1 MPCRLRQG
9 IFRGIIRRMEKIKG
23 YIEHFVYRNEDN
35 GYGVATVISDGDE
48 ITCVGTFRDADVG
61 DTLEIEG
68 ELVQHPMYG
77 DQIRVLRYTIIEPE
91 DAQAMERYL
100 ASGAIKGVGAALAAR
115 IIKKFGE
122 DTFRIIEME
131 PERLAEI
138 RGISERKAIEIAT
151 QMSEK
156 REARDVMIFLQRYG
170 ISDTMAVKIYN
181 TYGGSV
187 YTVMQQ
193 NPYKLAEDIGGIGFK
208 TADEIAARI
217 GFAVDSDFRIR
228 SGILYVLQE
237 GAQEGNTYLPRT
249 TLLKRTASLLRV
261 DEDMIIPQIDYLA
274 MDRRI
279 VIRDEDKVYSSQ
291 LYGEERA
298 CALRLHDLNIH
309 LDVDENS
316 ATVKAQL
323 DRIHLIEKKK
333 NIELDDLQREAILKS
348 ASNGILLLT
357 GGPGTGKTTTINTII
372 SYFEEE
378 GLDIQLAAPTGR
390 AAKRMT
396 EATGYEA
403 RTIHRLLEISGGV
416 SDDDAVRQTARF
428 NRDQDNPLEADVI
441 IIDEMSMVDI
451 HLFHALLKAVIPGM
465 HLIFVGDS
473 SQLPSVGPGQI
484 LHDLI
489 SCGKFATVVLNHIF
503 RQAKES
509 DIVMNAHYI
518 NQGQMPGLSNKSKD
532 FFFLERSDY
541 NIIYKHMI
549 MLIRDKLPGYVDAD
563 PFDIQVLTPMKK
575 GALGCETLNGILQ
588 QYLNPADPSKT
599 EYMHGDRIFRVG
611 DKVMQIH
618 NNYQAEWEIIGKYN
632 IAIDSGTGIF
642 NGDMGRIVSITPVSS
657 SLVVEFDEKR
667 RVTYSFS
674 NLDELELAYAVTI
687 HKSQGSEYPAI
698 VIPLLG
704 GPRMLM
710 NRNLLYTAV
719 TRARKCVM
727 ILGSSDAIRQ
737 MVENEDQL
745 VRFTGLQDQINEVMS
760 YEEQ

>member
-1 MPCRLRQG
+1 
-9 IFRGIIRRMEKIKG
+9 
-23 YIEHFVYRNEDN
+23 
-35 GYGVATVISDGDE
+35 
-48 ITCVGTFRDADVG
+48 
-61 DTLEIEG
+61 
-68 ELVQHPMYG
+68 
-77 DQIRVLRYTIIEPE
+77 
-91 DAQAMERYL
+91 
-100 ASGAIKGVGAALAAR
+100 
-115 IIKKFGE
+115 
-122 DTFRIIEME
+122 
-131 PERLAEI
+131 
-138 RGISERKAIEIAT
+138 
-151 QMSEK
+151 
-156 REARDVMIFLQRYG
+156 
-170 ISDTMAVKIYN
+170 
-181 TYGGSV
+181 
-187 YTVMQQ
+187 
-193 NPYKLAEDIGGIGFK
+193 
-208 TADEIAARI
+208 
-217 GFAVDSDFRIR
+217 
-228 SGILYVLQE
+228 
-237 GAQEGNTYLPRT
+237 
-249 TLLKRTASLLRV
+249 
-261 DEDMIIPQIDYLA
+261 
-274 MDRRI
+274 
-279 VIRDEDKVYSSQ
+279 
-291 LYGEERA
+291 
-298 CALRLHDLNIH
+298 
-309 LDVDENS
+309 
-316 ATVKAQL
+316 
-323 DRIHLIEKKK
+323 
-333 NIELDDLQREAILKS
+333 
-348 ASNGILLLT
+348 
-357 GGPGTGKTTTINTII
+357 
-372 SYFEEE
+372 
-378 GLDIQLAAPTGR
+378 
-390 AAKRMT
+390 MT

>member
-1 MPCRLRQG
+1 
-9 IFRGIIRRMEKIKG
+9 MENIKG
-23 YIEHFVYRNEDN
+23 YIEHFVYKNEEN

-77 DQIRVLRYTIIEPE
+77 DQIKVSRYTIVEPE

-156 REARDVMIFLQRYG
+156 REARDIMIFLQRYG

-208 TADEIAARI
+208 TADEIASRI
-217 GFAVDSDFRIR
+217 GFSVDSDFRIR
-228 SGILYVLQE
+228 SGILYMLQE
-237 GAQEGNTYLPRT
+237 GAQEGNTYLPKNI
-249 TLLKRTASLLRV
+249 LIKRTSSLLRV
-261 DEDMIIPQIDYLA
+261 DEDLILSQLDYLA
-274 MDRRI
+274 IERRI
-279 VIRDEDKVYSSQ
+279 IIRDEDKVYSSQ
-291 LYGEERA
+291 LFGEERA
-298 CALRLHDLNIH
+298 CAQRLYDLNIH

-316 ATVKAQL
+316 GTRKAQL
-323 DRIHLIEKKK
+323 DRIRFIEKKK

-348 ASNGILLLT
+348 ASNGILILT

-416 SDDDAVRQTARF
+416 PEDNAVKQTARF

-532 FFFLERSDY
+532 FFFLERNDY

-563 PFDIQVLTPMKK
+563 PFDIQVLTPMRK
-575 GALGCETLNGILQ
+575 GALGCETLNKILQ
-588 QYLNPADPSKT
+588 QYLNPADPSKA
-599 EYMHGDRIFRVG
+599 EYMHGDRLLRVG

-632 IAIDSGTGIF
+632 IPIDGGTGIF
-642 NGDMGRIVSITPVSS
+642 NGDMGRIVSITTATST
-657 SLVVEFDEKR
+657 LVVEFDEKR

-704 GPRMLM
+704 GPRMLT

-727 ILGSSDAIRQ
+727 ILGSKDAIRE

-745 VRFTGLQDQINEVMS
+745 SRYTGLKDQIEEIMS
-760 YEEQ
+760 YDDK

>member
-1 MPCRLRQG
+1 
-9 IFRGIIRRMEKIKG
+9 MEKFKG
-23 YIEHFVYRNEDN
+23 YIDHFVYRNEDN
-35 GYGVATVISDGDE
+35 GYGVAIVISDGDE

-61 DTLEIEG
+61 DNLEIEG

-77 DQIRVLRYTIIEPE
+77 DQVRVSRYTIIEPE

-100 ASGAIKGVGAALAAR
+100 ASGAIKGVGEALAAR

-131 PERLAEI
+131 PERLAEVK
-138 RGISERKAIEIAT
+138 GISEKKAIEIAS

-156 REARDVMIFLQRYG
+156 REARDIMIFLQRYG
-170 ISDTMAVKIYN
+170 ISSTMAVKIYN
-181 TYGGSV
+181 TYGASV

-193 NPYKLAEDIGGIGFK
+193 NPYKLAEDIEGIGFK
-208 TADEIAARI
+208 SADEIAGRI
-217 GFAVDSDFRIR
+217 GFNLDSDFRIR

-237 GAQEGNTYLPRT
+237 GAQEGNTYLPKDN
-249 TLLKRTASLLRV
+249 LIKRAASLLGV
-261 DEDMIIPQIDYLA
+261 YEDLILPQIDYLA

-279 VIRDEDKVYSSQ
+279 VIKNNDRVYSS
-291 LYGEERA
+291 LLFGKERA
-298 CALRLHDLNIH
+298 CAQRLFDLNIH
-309 LDVDENS
+309 LDVKEDSE
-316 ATVKAQL
+316 TLKAQM
-323 DRIHLIEKKK
+323 DRIRYIEKKN
-333 NIELDDLQREAILKS
+333 NIELDELQRQAILKS
-348 ASNGILLLT
+348 ASNGILILT

-390 AAKRMT
+390 AAKRMK

-416 SDDDAVRQTARF
+416 SDDNAVKQTVHF

-451 HLFHALLKAVIPGM
+451 HLFHALLKAVVPGM
-465 HLIFVGDS
+465 HIILVGDA

-518 NQGQMPGLSNKSKD
+518 NQGKMPGLSNKSKD

-549 MLIRDKLPGYVDAD
+549 MLIRDKLPNYVDAD
-563 PFDIQVLTPMKK
+563 PFDIQILTPMKK

-588 QYLNPADPSKT
+588 KYLNPSDPSKA
-599 EYMHGDRIFRVG
+599 EYMHGDRIFREG

-618 NNYQAEWEIIGKYN
+618 NNYQAQWEIIGKYN
-632 IAIDSGTGIF
+632 IPIDEGNGIF
-642 NGDMGRIVSITPVSS
+642 NGDMGRIVSITPAAS
-657 SLVVEFDEKR
+657 SLIVEFDERR

-698 VIPLLG
+698 IIPLLG

-727 ILGSSDAIRQ
+727 ILGSSNTIKE

-745 VRFTGLQDQINEVMS
+745 IRFTGLKEQI
-760 YEEQ
+760 EEIFALE

>member
-1 MPCRLRQG
+1 
-9 IFRGIIRRMEKIKG
+9 MEKFKG
-23 YIEHFVYRNEDN
+23 YIEHFVYKNEDN
-35 GYGVATVISDGDE
+35 GYGVANVISDGDE
-48 ITCVGTFRDADVG
+48 ITCVGTFKDADVG

-77 DQIRVLRYTIIEPE
+77 DQIRVSKYTIVEPE

-100 ASGAIKGVGAALAAR
+100 ASGAIKGVGAALATR

-131 PERLAEI
+131 PERLAEV

-156 REARDVMIFLQRYG
+156 REARDIMIFLQRYG

-181 TYGGSV
+181 TYGNSV

-208 TADEIAARI
+208 TADEIAGRI
-217 GFAVDSDFRIR
+217 GFSVDSDFRIR

-237 GAQEGNTYLPRT
+237 GAQEGNTYLPKNN
-249 TLLKRTASLLRV
+249 LINRTASLLRI
-261 DEDMIIPQIDYLA
+261 DEEMILPQIDYLA

-279 VIRDEDKVYSSQ
+279 VIKKDDRVYSSI
-291 LYGEERA
+291 LYTEERA
-298 CALRLHDLNIH
+298 CALRLNDLNIH
-309 LDVDENS
+309 LDVDDNS
-316 ATVKAQL
+316 ETRRAQL
-323 DRIHLIEKKK
+323 ERIHYIEKKK

-348 ASNGILLLT
+348 ASNGILILT

-416 SDDDAVRQTARF
+416 GDDNAVKQTARF

-465 HLIFVGDS
+465 HLIFVGDA
-473 SQLPSVGPGQI
+473 SQLPSVGPGQV
-484 LHDLI
+484 LDDLI
-489 SCGKFATVVLNHIF
+489 SCGMFSTVVLNHIF

-518 NQGQMPGLSNKSKD
+518 NNGQMPRLSNKSKD

-575 GALGCETLNGILQ
+575 GALGCETLNKILQ

-599 EYMHGDRIFRVG
+599 EYMHGDRILRVG

-632 IAIDSGTGIF
+632 IPIDSGTGIF
-642 NGDMGRIVSITPVSS
+642 NGDMGRIVSITPGAS
-657 SLVVEFDEKR
+657 SLVVEFDERR
-667 RVTYSFS
+667 RVTYSLS
-674 NLDELELAYAVTI
+674 SLDELELAYAVTI

-704 GPRMLM
+704 GPRMLT

-727 ILGSSDAIRQ
+727 ILGSSEAIKN

-745 VRFTGLQDQINEVMS
+745 VRFTGLKDQIKEVMLFDDK
-760 YEEQ
+760 

>member
-1 MPCRLRQG
+1 
-9 IFRGIIRRMEKIKG
+9 MEKIKG
-23 YIEHFVYRNEDN
+23 YIEHFVYKNEEN

-77 DQIRVLRYTIIEPE
+77 DQIRVSKYTIVEPE

-138 RGISERKAIEIAT
+138 KGISERKAIEIAT

-156 REARDVMIFLQRYG
+156 REARDIMIFLQRYG

-208 TADEIAARI
+208 TADEIAGRI
-217 GFAVDSDFRIR
+217 GFSVDSDFRIR
-228 SGILYVLQE
+228 SGILYMLQE
-237 GAQEGNTYLPRT
+237 GAQEGNTYLPKNI
-249 TLLKRTASLLRV
+249 LLKRTASLLRV
-261 DEDMIIPQIDYLA
+261 DEDLILNQIDYLA
-274 MDRRI
+274 IDRRI
-279 VIRDEDKVYSSQ
+279 VIRDEDRVYSSQ
-291 LYGEERA
+291 LFGEERA
-298 CALRLHDLNIH
+298 CAQRLYDLNIH

-316 ATVKAQL
+316 GTRKAQL
-323 DRIHLIEKKK
+323 ERIHYIEKKK

-348 ASNGILLLT
+348 ASNGILILT

-403 RTIHRLLEISGGV
+403 RTIHRLLEIAGGV
-416 SDDDAVRQTARF
+416 SDDNAVKQTARF

-465 HLIFVGDS
+465 HLIFVGDA

-532 FFFLERSDY
+532 FFFLERNDY

-549 MLIRDKLPGYVDAD
+549 MLIRDKLPGYVGAD

-575 GALGCETLNGILQ
+575 GALGCETLNKILQ
-588 QYLNPADPSKT
+588 QYLNPADPSKA
-599 EYMHGDRIFRVG
+599 EYMHGDRLLRVG

-632 IAIDSGTGIF
+632 IPIDGGTGIF
-642 NGDMGRIVSITPVSS
+642 NGDMGRIVSITTATST
-657 SLVVEFDEKR
+657 LVVEFDEKR

-698 VIPLLG
+698 VMPLLG
-704 GPRMLM
+704 GPRMLT

-727 ILGSSDAIRQ
+727 ILGSKDAIRE

-745 VRFTGLQDQINEVMS
+745 SRYTGLKDQIEEIMS
-760 YEEQ
+760 YDDK